1 MVKVNNWFVLIIGLQ
16 YLAAGALDIY
26 QGRYAMASIWIS
38 YGVACGGLA
47 II

>member
-1 MVKVNNWFVLIIGLQ
+1 VVKNWFVLAIGVQ
-16 YLAAGALDIY
+16 YLLAGALDIY
-26 QGRYAMASIWIS
+26 NGRYAMASIWIS